1 VAEPGATGPTKAIVG
16 LFDTHCH
23 LDMLKDTPDEALV
36 EARAAG
42 VDAVVAV
49 GIDLRSSRIAADL
62 AATHD
67 EVYAAVGVHPHDA
80 VGFDAVVRTGLERLL
95 TQRHVVAVGECGLD
109 FYRDLAPRDV
119 QREAFAEQLELARS
133 ADKPVCV
140 HSREAGGETF
150 ALLTEHG
157 GGLRI
162 VLHCF
167 STPEYVEL
175 ANERGYY
182 VSFAGNLTYKD
193 SSGLRKAAL
202 EVREDLLLVETDAPF
217 LTPMPRRGHPNR
229 PANVGLTAQFLARLR
244 GWSDDE
250 VAAIT
255 SANAR
260 RAFGLSAPAASAG
273 PAGPAGPA
281 DSLAGPVFPA

>member
-1 VAEPGATGPTKAIVG
+1 VSEPAATGPTKAIAG
-16 LFDTHCH
+16 LIDTHCH
-23 LDMLKDTPDEALV
+23 LDMLKGTPAEALA
-36 EARAAG
+36 EAHAAG

-49 GIDLRSSRIAADL
+49 GVDLRSSRVAADL
-62 AATHD
+62 AAAHD

-133 ADKPVCV
+133 AGKPVCV

-150 ALLTEHG
+150 AVLTEYG
-157 GGLRI
+157 SGLRI

-175 ANERGYY
+175 CNERGYY

-193 SSGLRKAAL
+193 SSGLQKAAVA
-202 EVREDLLLVETDAPF
+202 VREDLLLVETDAPF

-244 GWSDDE
+244 GISDDE

-260 RAFGLSAPAASAG
+260 RVFGLGAPAGPSG
-273 PAGPAGPA
+273 PAGAAP
-281 DSLAGPVFPA
+281 LA

>member
-1 VAEPGATGPTKAIVG
+1 MAEPGATEPTNGIGG
-16 LFDTHCH
+16 LIDTHCH
-23 LDMLKDTPDEALV
+23 LDMLKGTPDEALV
-36 EARAAG
+36 EAHAAG

-62 AATHD
+62 AATHN

-80 VGFDAVVRTGLERLL
+80 VGFDAVVRTGLEQLL

-182 VSFAGNLTYKD
+182 VSFAGNLTYKN
-193 SSGLRKAAL
+193 SVELQRAASL
-202 EVREDLLLVETDAPF
+202 VREELLLVETDAPF
-217 LTPMPRRGHPNR
+217 LTPMPRRGRPNR
-229 PANVGLTAQFLARLR
+229 PAYVALTAQFLADLR
-244 GWSDDE
+244 GWSTE
-250 VAAIT
+250 QVAAVT
-255 SANAR
+255 TANAR
-260 RAFGLSAPAASAG
+260 RVFGIAG
-273 PAGPAGPA
+273 PAARP
-281 DSLAGPVFPA
+281 S

>member
-1 VAEPGATGPTKAIVG
+1 MPEPDATEHGAGLVG
-16 LFDTHCH
+16 LIDTHCH
-23 LDMLKDTPDEALV
+23 LDMLKGTPDEALAEAHAVGV
-36 EARAAG
+36 E
-42 VDAVVAV
+42 AVVAI
-49 GIDLRSSRIAADL
+49 GIDLRSSRVAADL
-62 AATHD
+62 AAAHGD
-67 EVYAAVGVHPHDA
+67 VYAAVGVHPHDA

-133 ADKPVCV
+133 AGKPVCV

-150 ALLTEHG
+150 AVLTEHG
-157 GGLRI
+157 HGLTV

-175 ANERGYY
+175 CNERGYY

-193 SSGLRKAAL
+193 SVGLQKAARS
-202 EVREDLLLVETDAPF
+202 VREDLLLVETDAPF
-217 LTPMPRRGHPNR
+217 LTPMPRRGHANR
-229 PANVGLTAQFLARLR
+229 PANVALTAQFLARLR
-244 GWSDDE
+244 DWSDDE
-250 VAAIT
+250 VATIT

-260 RAFGLSAPAASAG
+260 RAFGLSAPAG
-273 PAGPAGPA
+273 PARATGTA
-281 DSLAGPVFPA
+281 SLA

>member
-1 VAEPGATGPTKAIVG
+1 MG
-16 LFDTHCH
+16 LIDTHCH
-23 LDMLKDTPDEALV
+23 LDMLKGTPDEALA
-36 EARAAG
+36 EARASG
-42 VDAVVAV
+42 VEAVVTI
-49 GIDLRSSRIAADL
+49 GIDLRSSRVAADL
-62 AATHD
+62 AAAHD

-95 TQRHVVAVGECGLD
+95 SQRHVVAVGECGLD

-119 QREAFAEQLELARS
+119 QRAAFAEQLELARS
-133 ADKPVCV
+133 VDKPVCV

-150 ALLTEHG
+150 AMLTEHG
-157 GGLRI
+157 RGLRV

-175 ANERGYY
+175 ANEHDYY

-193 SSGLRKAAL
+193 SVELQKAAVA
-202 EVREDLLLVETDAPF
+202 VRDDLLLVETDAPF
-217 LTPMPRRGHPNR
+217 LTPMPRRGRPNR

-260 RAFGLSAPAASAG
+260 RAFGLSAAAGAATPA
-273 PAGPAGPA
+273 
-281 DSLAGPVFPA
+281 

>member
-1 VAEPGATGPTKAIVG
+1 VPEPGATATAGGVVEG
-16 LFDTHCH
+16 LIDTHCH
-23 LDMLKDTPDEALV
+23 LDLLKGTPDEALA

-42 VDAVVAV
+42 VVAVVAV

-62 AATHD
+62 AAAHD

-80 VGFDAVVRTGLERLL
+80 VSFDAVVRTGLERLL

-119 QREAFAEQLELARS
+119 QREAFAEQLELAR
-133 ADKPVCV
+133 AAAKPVCV

-150 ALLTEHG
+150 AVLTEHG
-157 GGLRI
+157 HGLRI

-167 STPEYVEL
+167 STPEYVDL
-175 ANERGYY
+175 CNDRGYY
-182 VSFAGNLTYKD
+182 VSFAGNLTYK
-193 SSGLRKAAL
+193 SSQELQKAAVA
-202 EVREDLLLVETDAPF
+202 VRDDLLLVETDAPF
-217 LTPMPRRGHPNR
+217 LTPMPQRGRPNR

-250 VAAIT
+250 VAAVT

-260 RAFGLSAPAASAG
+260 RVFGLSAVAG
-273 PAGPAGPA
+273 PAPSA
-281 DSLAGPVFPA
+281 